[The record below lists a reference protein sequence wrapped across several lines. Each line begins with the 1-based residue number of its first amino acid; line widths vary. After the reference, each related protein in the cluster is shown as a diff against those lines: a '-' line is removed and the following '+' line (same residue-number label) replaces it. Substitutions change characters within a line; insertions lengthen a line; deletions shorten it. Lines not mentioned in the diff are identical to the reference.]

1 MKTFDRSITNRLR
14 WGGLL
19 ALCSLTLVACGKT
32 AASAQAAVP
41 PAASAVAATAAVPP
55 AEVASM
61 VSAASQIKTLPSNI
75 VPALG
80 KAALDQGTFVAQEV
94 VGDVN
99 GKQVSCNPTWNQVEV
114 PSCVWGDPNSSH
126 TVVLMGDSHAAQ
138 WITAFDQIG
147 KRLHWKIVLLTKSA
161 CGAPDISFYNY
172 ANKGPY
178 PACNQWHTYAINRI
192 NQLHPAAVVLSSDVV
207 YPLNGR
213 HQLISASTWTAGMVK
228 TLNAITAPGVQKIVL
243 SDVPSLGNPYPGEVA
258 ANCLA
263 LHPQNVQACSTPT
276 SIATRAGLRQ
286 ANQAGAEQGGAAY
299 INVTP
304 WFCSSTCTA
313 VVGNTLVYADAGHIT
328 TQYADF
334 VSGALQAALQKYIHI
349 G

>member
-1 MKTFDRSITNRLR
+1 MKTIDRRIARQLS

-32 AASAQAAVP
+32 AASAQAATP
-41 PAASAVAATAAVPP
+41 PTTSAASVPVAVSP
-55 AEVASM
+55 AQVASM
-61 VSAASQIKTLPSNI
+61 VSAAAQIKTLPSNI
-75 VPALG
+75 VPALSN
-80 KAALDQGTFVAQEV
+80 AALDQGTFVAQQV
-94 VGDVN
+94 VGDVG
-99 GKQVSCNPTWNQVEV
+99 GKQVSCNPTWNQVQV
-114 PSCVWGDPNSSH
+114 PSCVWGDPNGSH

-172 ANKGPY
+172 ANKGAY
-178 PACNQWHTYAINRI
+178 PACDQWHTYAINRI
-192 NQLHPAAVVLSSDVV
+192 NQLDPAAVVLSSDVV
-207 YPLNGR
+207 YPLNGK
-213 HQLISASTWTAGMVK
+213 HQLITAATWTAGMVK

-243 SDVPSLGNPYPGEVA
+243 SDVPSLGNPYSGEVA

-276 SIATRAGLRQ
+276 AIATRAGLRQ
-286 ANQAGAEQGGAAY
+286 ANQLGAQQGGAAY
-299 INVTP
+299 IDVTP

-313 VVGNTLVYADAGHIT
+313 VVGNTLVYADSGHIT
-328 TQYADF
+328 TQYASF
-334 VSGALQAALQKYIHI
+334 VSGALQAALQKDIHFS
-349 G
+349 